1 MCWSWRSPGT
11 LSTFAPWLD
20 QGSKKHPDLDQGST
34 QASLNIARGKNW
46 PRLFKKGFQSSHA
59 LAVIL
64 WTAGPIS
71 PLSQSSDQWREAK
84 TSGDKP
90 SLASQQ
96 ITFRQVSFNIALQQS
111 KGSGRKFFKVS
122 RRPEVL
128 IKVLV
133 REAPQI
139 KKRENVGIFP
149 KWGTPPPPPPPLGTP
164 CLWKKIKVYFA
175 F

>member
-11 LSTFAPWLD
+11 LSTFAPWPFLHLACSVFTPVWPVIGILRRFNTHGGSDAVSIFGAKDCECLFPCLTLD
-20 QGSKKHPDLDQGST
+20 KGST

-64 WTAGPIS
+64 RTALPIS

-96 ITFRQVSFNIALQQS
+96 ITFRQVSYNIALQQS
-111 KGSGRKFFKVS
+111 KGSGMKFYQES
-122 RRPEVL
+122 R
-128 IKVLV
+128 
-133 REAPQI
+133 
-139 KKRENVGIFP
+139 
-149 KWGTPPPPPPPLGTP
+149 
-164 CLWKKIKVYFA
+164 
-175 F
+175 